1 MSLKHPLDGKPLN
14 YFSSLISTGDE
25 RYDAITSEVL
35 FPSDST
41 GETLKQLIAEN
52 NVNEYEN
59 NGGQRNFG
67 ENYKEQE
74 LYYASEQYK
83 KTLEPYQKSSSGNK
97 VNSDQASN
105 NAAIAN
111 KLTE

>member
-52 NVNEYEN
+52 NANEYEN

-67 ENYKEQE
+67 DNYKEQE
-74 LYYASEQYK
+74 LYYASEEYK
-83 KTLEPYQKSSSGNK
+83 ETLEPYEKSSSGNN
-97 VNSDQASN
+97 VNSD
-105 NAAIAN
+105 NAARSK
-111 KLTE
+111 KLT